1 MRGCGVGLLVAC
13 VIALGTPPSHGA
25 MTSTDL
31 VASIKAQLKT
41 ATFHAGELAQKG
53 DMAST
58 KLHMQHTINC
68 LEGASGAQF
77 VQATGNPCQNQGHG
91 IIPDLH
97 AAVAAGVPGAQ
108 KSLDDAQIALNLAKQ
123 AHEMSDV
130 SEGQPWAHVVA
141 EYLMKASG
149 DLGM

>member
-1 MRGCGVGLLVAC
+1 VRCCGVALLVAC
-13 VIALGTPPSHGA
+13 VIALGAPPSHGA
-25 MTSTDL
+25 MASADL

-41 ATFHAGELAQKG
+41 ATYHSGELAQKG
-53 DMAST
+53 EIPAV
-58 KLHMQHTINC
+58 KLHLQHTVNC
-68 LEGASGAQF
+68 LEGPSGAQY
-77 VQATGNPCQNQGHG
+77 VQAAGYPCQNQGHG
-91 IIPDLH
+91 IIPDLQ

-123 AHEMSDV
+123 AQGMSDV
-130 SEGQPWAHVVA
+130 SEAQPWAHVVA